1 MEQIGANRSKKVK
14 KNAGGAFNGLFLGE
28 FEHTLDPQGRLTLP
42 KEWRNADGGTALVMI
57 PARDRALLL
66 LPVAAFLEFVERAK
80 KFAIAN
86 AKLQAAFAYLGSR
99 SRECRC
105 DKQGRISLDRKML
118 DSAGIAS
125 QLKLIG
131 AVTHIRI
138 CAPENW
144 SVPDAETAAEYL
156 NEIDRLSEDGGAL
169 GSLLEGILKK

>member
-1 MEQIGANRSKKVK
+1 MKKA
-14 KNAGGAFNGLFLGE
+14 AGGAFRGLFLGE
-28 FEHTLDPQGRLTLP
+28 FEHSLDPQGRLTLP
-42 KEWRNADGGTALVMI
+42 KDWRNSNGDTALVMI
-57 PARDRALLL
+57 PARDQALLL
-66 LPVAAFLEFVERAK
+66 LPVAAFLEFVERAR

-105 DKQGRISLDRKML
+105 DKQGRIALDRKML
-118 DSAGIAS
+118 DEVGIAS

-138 CAPENW
+138 CAPEQW
-144 SVPDAETAAEYL
+144 HVPDPAAAAEYL

-169 GSLLEGILKK
+169 GSLLEGILGK